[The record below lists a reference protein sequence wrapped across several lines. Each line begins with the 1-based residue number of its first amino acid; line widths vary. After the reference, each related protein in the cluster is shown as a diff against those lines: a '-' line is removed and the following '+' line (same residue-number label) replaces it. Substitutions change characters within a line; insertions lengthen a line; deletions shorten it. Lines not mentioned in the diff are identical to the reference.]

1 MTTGYVLDR
10 WVELS
15 QTFVVEEVKEL
26 TTQGTG
32 VSVVALHRGSAEP
45 LPGIPFTFLRE
56 APHGRVHRREH
67 LRWAS
72 RNPLRY
78 GAFLAAVRRHPTEAA
93 EMAWKRLPWVATQ
106 LESQGVDRLHAHFAW
121 AGAATAEALSAL
133 TGWPWAMTVHARD
146 IYAPRPGLASKL
158 ARCAALITVCDY
170 NVVVLRQK
178 HAVRRDI
185 DLVVCGVTVPEPFT
199 RPAAEHDVVAV
210 GRLVEKK
217 GFDTLIRAFATVR
230 RGNPAARLVIV
241 GKGPERA
248 SLEGLVTELD
258 LGDAV
263 QLLGARPHADVLD
276 LVAASKLLCLPARIA
291 ADGDADS
298 MPLVVKEAMA
308 RAVPVVVTPV
318 GGLPELVD
326 DEVGIV
332 VTPDDPGAL
341 AVALEKLL
349 ADPTLRDRLGTAGR
363 QRIQDRFTIKGEVA
377 KLREVLAGLA

>member
-26 TTQGTG
+26 TAQGTD
-32 VSVVALHRGSAEP
+32 VAVVALHRGSAEP
-45 LPGIPFTFLRE
+45 LSGIPFTFLRE
-56 APHGRVHRREH
+56 APPGRVHQREH
-67 LRWAS
+67 LRWAR

-78 GAFLAAVRRHPTEAA
+78 AAFLAAVRHHPTEAA

-146 IYAPRPGLASKL
+146 IYAPRPGLESKL
-158 ARCAALITVCDY
+158 SRCAALITVCDY
-170 NVVVLRQK
+170 NVGVLRQK
-178 HAVRRDI
+178 HAVRRNI
-185 DLVVCGVTVPEPFT
+185 ELVVCGVTVPEPYA
-199 RPAAEHDVVAV
+199 RPAAAHDVVAV

-241 GKGPERA
+241 GGGAERA
-248 SLEGLVTELD
+248 ALESLVAD
-258 LGDAV
+258 LGLEDAV
-263 QLLGARPHADVLD
+263 QLLGARPHSEVLD

-326 DEVGIV
+326 DEVGLIV
-332 VTPDDPGAL
+332 PPDDPGAL

-349 ADPTLRDRLGTAGR
+349 ADPSLRDRLGAAGR
-363 QRIQDRFTIKGEVA
+363 RRVQDRFTVQGEVT
-377 KLREVLAGLA
+377 KLRKVLAGLA